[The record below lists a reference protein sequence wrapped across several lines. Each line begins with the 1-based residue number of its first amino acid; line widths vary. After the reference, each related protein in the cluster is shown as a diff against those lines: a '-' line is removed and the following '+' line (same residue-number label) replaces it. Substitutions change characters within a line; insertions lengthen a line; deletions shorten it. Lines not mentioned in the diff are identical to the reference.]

1 MTRVRAVFRRSASR
15 EANGPRTSRGGR
27 FLAADFEEG
36 SGVRGGTRYMATYA
50 TGVLPGREGLT
61 GCAGS
66 RRRHVCMTADLAG
79 RRAELELSLPIAQEG
94 GAA

>member
-1 MTRVRAVFRRSASR
+1 
-15 EANGPRTSRGGR
+15 
-27 FLAADFEEG
+27 
-36 SGVRGGTRYMATYA
+36 MATYA